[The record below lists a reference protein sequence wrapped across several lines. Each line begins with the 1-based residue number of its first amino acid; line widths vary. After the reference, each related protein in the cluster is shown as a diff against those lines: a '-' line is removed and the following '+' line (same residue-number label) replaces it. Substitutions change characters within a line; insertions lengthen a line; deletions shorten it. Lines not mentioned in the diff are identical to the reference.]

1 MIRSKK
7 KNQSFCVFF
16 ELNCCVQKPER
27 GCETHMHG
35 PKTHTF
41 RYLHQKPKVLEKI
54 LLVLRRRE
62 QTEEEPD
69 YKSVVT
75 PKLLS
80 LSD

>member
-1 MIRSKK
+1 MIRCE

-16 ELNCCVQKPER
+16 ELNCCAQKPER
-27 GCETHMHG
+27 GSGTHMHG

-54 LLVLRRRE
+54 LRLLRRER
-62 QTEEEPD
+62 TEEQPG
-69 YKSVVT
+69 YKSVVSL
-75 PKLLS
+75 KLLS